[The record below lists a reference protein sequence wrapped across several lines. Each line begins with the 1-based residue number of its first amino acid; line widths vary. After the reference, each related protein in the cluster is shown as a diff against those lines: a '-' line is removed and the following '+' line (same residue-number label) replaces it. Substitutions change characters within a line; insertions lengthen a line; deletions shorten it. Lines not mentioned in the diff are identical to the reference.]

1 MEYVLN
7 RKTNCTKIKIR
18 VVEGVVHV
26 SAPFTVS
33 KTVID
38 TFVHEQETWIKEQLD
53 KNPILKENDSI
64 ELLGDRFH
72 LHYIDVPRCYVE
84 KDQLYLFPNKDL
96 IQRFFKKNA
105 KKYIDLRFEFFCE
118 QLNIR
123 NISLQYG
130 FYKSK
135 WGSCTPKKHKIC
147 FNVNLIFMP
156 LEFIDAIILHELAHL
171 YHLNHSKDFYDLL
184 CTWLPEYKQIMKKN
198 KSKVVP
204 RLWKD

>member
-1 MEYVLN
+1 MEYVLS

-18 VVEGVVHV
+18 VNEGVVQV
-26 SAPFTVS
+26 SAPFSVS
-33 KTVID
+33 KKVID
-38 TFVHEQETWIKEQLD
+38 EFVHKQEAWIKEQMD
-53 KNPILKENDSI
+53 KNPILKNNDI
-64 ELLGDRFH
+64 VELLGDSFH
-72 LHYIDVPRCYVE
+72 LHFIDVPRCYVE
-84 KDQLYLFPNKDL
+84 KDQLYLFPNKEL
-96 IQRFFKKNA
+96 IQRFLKKNA
-105 KKYIDLRFEFFCE
+105 NKYIDLRFEFFCE
-118 QLNIR
+118 QLQIH

-184 CTWLPEYKQIMKKN
+184 CTWLPEYKQVMKKYKN
-198 KSKVVP
+198 RSIP
-204 RLWKD
+204 RLW

>member
-1 MEYVLN
+1 M
-7 RKTNCTKIKIR
+7 
-18 VVEGVVHV
+18 
-26 SAPFTVS
+26 SAPFSVS
-33 KTVID
+33 KKVID
-38 TFVHEQETWIKEQLD
+38 EFVHEQEAWIKEQMD
-53 KNPILKENDSI
+53 KNPILKNNDI
-64 ELLGDRFH
+64 VELLGESFH
-72 LHYIDVPRCYVE
+72 LHFIDVPRCYVE
-84 KDQLYLFPNKDL
+84 KDQLYLFPNKEL
-96 IQRFFKKNA
+96 IQRFLKKNA

-118 QLNIR
+118 QLQIH

-184 CTWLPEYKQIMKKN
+184 CTWLPEYKQVMKKYKN
-198 KSKVVP
+198 RSIP
-204 RLWKD
+204 RLW

>member
-1 MEYVLN
+1 MEYVLS

-18 VVEGVVHV
+18 VIEGVVQV
-26 SAPFTVS
+26 SAPFSVS
-33 KTVID
+33 KKVID
-38 TFVHEQETWIKEQLD
+38 EFVHEQEAWIKEQMD
-53 KNPILKENDSI
+53 KNPILKNNDI
-64 ELLGDRFH
+64 VELLGDSFH
-72 LHYIDVPRCYVE
+72 LHFIDVPRCYVE
-84 KDQLYLFPNKDL
+84 KDQLYLFPNKEL
-96 IQRFFKKNA
+96 IQRFLKKNA
-105 KKYIDLRFEFFCE
+105 KKYIDLRFEFFFE
-118 QLNIR
+118 QLQIH

-184 CTWLPEYKQIMKKN
+184 CTWLPEYKQVMKKYKN
-198 KSKVVP
+198 RSIP
-204 RLWKD
+204 RLW

>member
-1 MEYVLN
+1 MDYVLS

-18 VVEGVVHV
+18 VIEGVVQV
-26 SAPFTVS
+26 SAPFSVS
-33 KTVID
+33 KKVID
-38 TFVHEQETWIKEQLD
+38 EFVHEQEAWIKEQMD
-53 KNPILKENDSI
+53 KNPILKNNDI
-64 ELLGDRFH
+64 VELLGDSFH
-72 LHYIDVPRCYVE
+72 LHFIDVPRCYVE
-84 KDQLYLFPNKDL
+84 KDQLYLFPNKEL
-96 IQRFFKKNA
+96 IQRFLKKNA
-105 KKYIDLRFEFFCE
+105 KKYIDLQFEFFCE
-118 QLNIR
+118 QLQIH

-184 CTWLPEYKQIMKKN
+184 CTWLPEYKQVMKKYKN
-198 KSKVVP
+198 RSIP
-204 RLWKD
+204 RLW

>member
-1 MEYVLN
+1 MEYVLS

-18 VVEGVVHV
+18 VIEGVVQV
-26 SAPFTVS
+26 SAPFSVS
-33 KTVID
+33 KKVID
-38 TFVHEQETWIKEQLD
+38 EFVHEQEAWIKEQMD
-53 KNPILKENDSI
+53 KNSILKNNDI
-64 ELLGDRFH
+64 VELLGESFH
-72 LHYIDVPRCYVE
+72 LHFIDVPRCYVE
-84 KDQLYLFPNKDL
+84 KDQLYLFPNKEL
-96 IQRFFKKNA
+96 IQRFLKKNA

-118 QLNIR
+118 QLQIH

-156 LEFIDAIILHELAHL
+156 LEFIDVIILHELAHL

-184 CTWLPEYKQIMKKN
+184 CTWLPEYKQVMKKYKN
-198 KSKVVP
+198 RSIP
-204 RLWKD
+204 RLW

>member
-1 MEYVLN
+1 MEYVLS

-18 VVEGVVHV
+18 VNEGVVQV
-26 SAPFTVS
+26 SAPFSVS
-33 KTVID
+33 KKVID
-38 TFVHEQETWIKEQLD
+38 EFVHEQEAWIKEQMD
-53 KNPILKENDSI
+53 KNPILKNNDI
-64 ELLGDRFH
+64 VELLGDSFH
-72 LHYIDVPRCYVE
+72 LHFIDVPRCYVE
-84 KDQLYLFPNKDL
+84 KDQLYLFPNKEL
-96 IQRFFKKNA
+96 IQRFLKKNA
-105 KKYIDLRFEFFCE
+105 KKHIDLRFEFFCE
-118 QLNIR
+118 QLQIH

-184 CTWLPEYKQIMKKN
+184 CTWLPEYKQVMKKYKN
-198 KSKVVP
+198 RSIP
-204 RLWKD
+204 RLW

>member
-1 MEYVLN
+1 MEYVLS

-18 VVEGVVHV
+18 VNEGVVQV
-26 SAPFTVS
+26 SAPFSVS
-33 KTVID
+33 KKVID
-38 TFVHEQETWIKEQLD
+38 EFVHEQEAWIKEQMD
-53 KNPILKENDSI
+53 KNPILKNNDI
-64 ELLGDRFH
+64 VELLGDSFH
-72 LHYIDVPRCYVE
+72 LHFIDVPRCYVE
-84 KDQLYLFPNKDL
+84 KDQLYLFPNKEL
-96 IQRFFKKNA
+96 IQRFLKKNA
-105 KKYIDLRFEFFCE
+105 KKYIDLRFEFLCE
-118 QLNIR
+118 QLQIH

-184 CTWLPEYKQIMKKN
+184 CTWLPEYKQVMKKYKN
-198 KSKVVP
+198 RSIP
-204 RLWKD
+204 RLW